1 MRDAS
6 GKLVPALA
14 EHWEVSPDRR
24 TYTFTLKSGLTYTA
38 TKGAATDYAITAE
51 DFVFAF
57 RRMFRADTAS
67 PYAVE
72 FSAIENSAAVLSGQ
86 LPETALGVQARGDA
100 TPCVLPERA
109 GREFSLQAHP
119 CPVPCPATRTFS
131 TAPGVLYGL
140 SAASTLSSGSFYLYN
155 WTASG
160 LFLRREPSGNRV
172 DSLRLVQNTGASGQ
186 SAAQLIAN
194 EKCSAALDE
203 TGEATSL
210 QSISYSDT
218 TWSLL
223 FNCNSVFGSTPLRQ
237 ALAEVARTAA
247 STPDSGLFAP
257 ATGLIPDGLT
267 VDGIDYRDAASDPTP
282 RPVDAVSL
290 YREARQGMSNSDFN
304 NVTLLLPPAAA

>member
-1 MRDAS
+1 M
-6 GKLVPALA
+6 
-14 EHWEVSPDRR
+14 
-24 TYTFTLKSGLTYTA
+24 
-38 TKGAATDYAITAE
+38 
-51 DFVFAF
+51 FAF

-72 FSAIENSAAVLSGQ
+72 FSAIENSAAVLAGQ
-86 LPETALGVQARGDA
+86 LPETALGRSGAGDA
-100 TPCVLPERA
+100 TLVFCLSEPDENFLSKLTLPGAMPCDED
-109 GREFSLQAHP
+109 FFNN
-119 CPVPCPATRTFS
+119 TRGT
-131 TAPGVLYGL
+131 YGL

-160 LFLRREPSGNRV
+160 LFLRREPSGNRI

-223 FNCNSVFGSTPLRQ
+223 FNCNSVFGSTPLAAGAGRGGPHRRQ
-237 ALAEVARTAA
+237 YPGLRAVRTGHGAHPGR
-247 STPDSGLFAP
+247 TDRGRHRL
-257 ATGLIPDGLT
+257 
-267 VDGIDYRDAASDPTP
+267 P
-282 RPVDAVSL
+282 RRRRRPHPCPG
-290 YREARQGMSNSDFN
+290 RCRQP
-304 NVTLLLPPAAA
+304 LP